1 MSRVVRLLLPLAT
14 VALMASCGGRSTVS
28 VTPSVPPSAV
38 LTNGAVQLD
47 WNPVTE
53 PNVNGY
59 RVYYGTASRTY
70 VQPFG
75 QGVAS
80 TATTHTV
87 TGLPGAHRYFFA
99 VTATNSLGKESGY
112 SSELSLDIP

>member
-1 MSRVVRLLLPLAT
+1 MSRIVRLLLPLAT
-14 VALMASCGGRSTVS
+14 VALMASCGGRSPVS
-28 VTPSVPPSAV
+28 VAPSAAV
-38 LTNGAVQLD
+38 LTNGAVRLE

-70 VQPFG
+70 LQPFG
-75 QGVAS
+75 QGLTS
-80 TATTHTV
+80 TAATYTV
-87 TGLPGAHRYFFA
+87 TGLAGTRRYFFA

-112 SSELSLDIP
+112 STEVSLDIP